1 MFNPTKPRRSIGI
14 AAALVAGTAMI
25 TATIAEARPNR
36 VRASGQ
42 NGVVAAGGGA
52 NGGYVR
58 GRGAA
63 RNAEG
68 GVTSASGGAFATAGG
83 ARGARAST
91 ATVNPDGSRTRRG
104 GYGVSGAR
112 GSASG
117 ESNIAVGSDG
127 IRTGTISSTATSAA
141 TGNSYAGSTAINS
154 ATGKPVRTATCTD
167 ASGNAIAC
175 PR

>member
-1 MFNPTKPRRSIGI
+1 MFNPTMQRQSMRITVMLI
-14 AAALVAGTAMI
+14 ASAAVL
-25 TATIAEARPNR
+25 TATIADARPNR

-42 NGVVAAGGGA
+42 NGAIAAGGSV

-68 GVTSASGGAFATAGG
+68 GVTSASGGGFATAAG

-91 ATVNPDGSRTRRG
+91 ATINTDGSATRQG
-104 GYGVSGAR
+104 GFGASGAR
-112 GSASG
+112 GTASG
-117 ESNIAVGSDG
+117 ESNLAVNADG
-127 IRTGTISSTATSAA
+127 TRTGTTSTNATSAA
-141 TGNSYAGSTAINS
+141 TGNSYAGSTTINS
-154 ATGKPVRTATCTD
+154 ATGKPVRTASCTD
-167 ASGNAIAC
+167 AGGNTIAC